1 MDFIK
6 LGNINYKEALTL
18 RDALILKNDH
28 SRTAE
33 KIYNRICAHIER
45 YEAKKAKRGCHIQ
58 CQ

>member
-45 YEAKKAKRGCHIQ
+45 YEAKKARRGCYQ
-58 CQ
+58 

>member
-45 YEAKKAKRGCHIQ
+45 YEGEKAKRRCHIQ